1 MPHDKDKDYSYTKVE
16 DPTIIFEKTL
26 APSTIETIDVAM
38 YRWLDETLNLN
49 VLKGKGWEKVPV
61 IWVGAERA
69 YNVKKNKDFRNSRDG
84 SFNLPVITIERT
96 AIVKDLNKR
105 IFGNTLPVDDEQ
117 GGSIVV
123 ARRINHD
130 KTQNFA
136 NADAKR
142 KKGQINFPRKNK
154 KVVYQT
160 ISTPAPT
167 FIEVSYSVTL
177 RTEYQQHMN
186 ELITPFVTFPV
197 PRGINSFFVHNTGH
211 SYEVF
216 IDGGFNTENNISN
229 LAEEERK
236 FQTKIDLKTMGYL
249 IGDGDNEVKPKT
261 VVRENAVEVKIPR
274 ERVIFGDIN
283 ENLKKDAFYRD

>member
-61 IWVGAERA
+61 IWVGAERV

-96 AIVKDLNKR
+96 AIAKDLNKR

-136 NADAKR
+136 NADALRKR
-142 KKGQINFPRKNK
+142 GQINFPRKNK

-177 RTEYQQHMN
+177 RTEYQQQ
-186 ELITPFVTFPV
+186 
-197 PRGINSFFVHNTGH
+197 INDFATA
-211 SYEVF
+211 E
-216 IDGGFNTENNISN
+216 IS
-229 LAEEERK
+229 AEEELIPAPIGK
-236 FQTKIDLKTMGYL
+236 FEL
-249 IGDGDNEVKPKT
+249 ISK
-261 VVRENAVEVKIPR
+261 
-274 ERVIFGDIN
+274 
-283 ENLKKDAFYRD
+283 